1 MALVYEETEIRR
13 GGFSIHNMDPH
24 KHYLRH
30 YNNLLYLTFIQQRGT
45 LLERFQATK
54 ELKICERKLKFWS
67 HHPEFKLAT
76 VEPELIKAKGLW
88 QDSK

>member
-1 MALVYEETEIRR
+1 MAICYEENEIRR
-13 GGFSIHNMDPH
+13 GGFSIQNMDPH
-24 KHYLRH
+24 KAYVRH

-67 HHPEFKLAT
+67 HRPTFSLSK
-76 VEPELIKAKGLW
+76 VEPELAKAKRQW
-88 QDSK
+88 EQ